1 MVGMSKTTEG
11 FSDAERAAMKAR
23 ADELRAEGR
32 KTKGA
37 TKAAADLEKLLEA
50 IAAMPDDE
58 RVIAE
63 RIHLIVNEA
72 APQLQGKTWY
82 GMPAW
87 ALDGKVVCFF
97 QAASKFESRYSTFGF
112 QDPATLDD
120 GSMWPTSWAVTAIGP
135 AEEAQLRDLVTK
147 AVGAP
152 AR

>member
-1 MVGMSKTTEG
+1 MVDMATTTEG
-11 FSDAERAAMKAR
+11 FSDAERAAMKTR
-23 ADELRAEGR
+23 AEELRAEGR
-32 KTKGA
+32 TTKGA

-63 RIHLIVNEA
+63 RIHLIVSET

-97 QAASKFESRYSTFGF
+97 QAAGKFESRYNTFGF

-120 GSMWPTSWAVTAIGP
+120 GAMWPTSWAVTAIGT
-135 AEEAQLRDLVTK
+135 AEEQLIRDLVEK
-147 AVGAP
+147 AAG
-152 AR
+152 RR

>member
-1 MVGMSKTTEG
+1 MVDMATTTEG

-23 ADELRAEGR
+23 AEELRAEGR
-32 KTKGA
+32 TTKGA

-63 RIHLIVNEA
+63 RIHLIVSET

-87 ALDGKVVCFF
+87 ALDGKVFCFF

-112 QDPATLDD
+112 QDAATLDD
-120 GSMWPTSWAVTAIGP
+120 GSMWPTSWAVTAIGE
-135 AEEAQLRDLVTK
+135 AEEKQIRALVEK
-147 AVGAP
+147 AVGGA
-152 AR
+152 

>member
-1 MVGMSKTTEG
+1 MANTTEG

-23 ADELRAEGR
+23 AEELRADGR
-32 KTKGA
+32 KAKGA

-63 RIHLIVNEA
+63 RIHLIVSEA

-87 ALDGKVVCFF
+87 ALDGRVVCFF
-97 QAASKFESRYSTFGF
+97 QAATKFESRYNTFGF

-120 GSMWPTSWAVTAIGP
+120 GAMWPTSWAVTAIGP
-135 AEEAQLRDLVTK
+135 AEEQQIRTLVQE
-147 AVGAP
+147 AVAHS
-152 AR
+152 

>member
-1 MVGMSKTTEG
+1 MVGMTTTTEG

-23 ADELRAEGR
+23 AEELRAEGR
-32 KTKGA
+32 TTKGA

-63 RIHLIVNEA
+63 RIHLIVSDT

-97 QAASKFESRYSTFGF
+97 QAATKFESRYSTFGF

-135 AEEAQLRDLVTK
+135 AEKQLIRELVTRSV
-147 AVGAP
+147 AGA
-152 AR
+152 

>member
-1 MVGMSKTTEG
+1 MAEKTEG

-23 ADELRAEGR
+23 TDELRAEGR

-63 RIHLIVNEA
+63 RIHLIVSEV
-72 APQLQGKTWY
+72 APKLQGKTWY

-97 QAASKFESRYSTFGF
+97 QAAGKFESRYNTFGF

-135 AEEAQLRDLVTK
+135 AEERLIRDLV
-147 AVGAP
+147 ARSVAGA
-152 AR
+152 